1 MSDQNGRVLL
11 ITGASTGIGEAT
23 ARMAAA
29 QGFRLVLNARRPDKL
44 ATLVDELGSDM
55 AVAAPGSVS
64 EWDDAQSMVRTAIKS
79 FGQVDAVF
87 ANAGRGGVP
96 GGFSEGDPD
105 EWRDMILT
113 NVYGLALTLRASL
126 AALKESKG
134 HLLITSSI
142 AGRRPLPGSIYGM
155 TKWAASAVGYNVR
168 AELAG
173 TGVRVTLIE
182 PGMVDTPFFDDPKP
196 DALRPDDVAR
206 TVMFA
211 LTQPRSVMINEL
223 VVVPSEQKW

>member
-1 MSDQNGRVLL
+1 MSDGRVLL

-23 ARMAAA
+23 ARMAAKK
-29 QGFRLVLNARRPDKL
+29 GFKLVLNARNADRL
-44 ATLVDELGSDM
+44 AALVDEIGADT
-55 AVAAPGSVS
+55 AVAAVGSVS
-64 EWDDAQSMVRTAIKS
+64 NWADSQAMVQTAIDR
-79 FGQVDAVF
+79 FGRLDAAF

-105 EWRDMILT
+105 AWHDMIMT

-126 AALKESKG
+126 ATLKASKG

-142 AGRRPLPGSIYGM
+142 AGRRPLPGSVYGM

-173 TGVRVTLIE
+173 SGVRVTLIE
-182 PGMVDTPFFDDPKP
+182 PGITDTPFFDDPKP
-196 DALRPDDVAR
+196 DGLRADDVAR
-206 TVMFA
+206 SVLFA
-211 LTQPRSVMINEL
+211 LEQPESVMINEM
-223 VVVPSEQKW
+223 VIVPSTQQW